1 MGGTERGGR
10 QEAYAG
16 GSHGDPSWRK
26 RALALRPN
34 GCPAAAPGCEGR
46 WCGGRNAKR
55 GGKGSPPPPS
65 GQPRRRAPPGDLL
78 PKLHSDYLSKRPPV
92 PCSLPRAPALQAY
105 RSEVTAGAP
114 SSSRI

>member
-55 GGKGSPPPPS
+55 GGEG
-65 GQPRRRAPPGDLL
+65 REAPPHHLASREEGLL
-78 PKLHSDYLSKRPPV
+78 LVTY
-92 PCSLPRAPALQAY
+92 SLNYTQ
-105 RSEVTAGAP
+105 T
-114 SSSRI
+114 I